1 MVNRLLQYEMLKM
14 TVGQFYRR
22 GNVMIEGIEFTV
34 REKALYLAAYEL
46 FTEKGITE
54 TAINDIVKKAGVA
67 KGTFYTYFKNK
78 EDILERIIL
87 NKSMKVLDE
96 AMTVTKE
103 QEVADF
109 NERLFLFIY
118 YIIKY
123 YKKDPLM
130 LKLIHKNL
138 SWGLFRK
145 TRPHYQEMDAI
156 YLMFKKEYQDKN
168 MTELE
173 IESLLFMIVD
183 LVGSVCYHSIISEE
197 PAPIDEMKPILF
209 KTVENII

>member
-1 MVNRLLQYEMLKM
+1 VNLAEEKI
-14 TVGQFYRR
+14 
-22 GNVMIEGIEFTV
+22 MIEGIGFAV

-54 TAINDIVKKAGVA
+54 TAISDNVKKAGVD

-78 EDILERIIL
+78 EDILERLIL

-109 NERLFLFIY
+109 NKRLFLFID
-118 YIIKY
+118 YIIEY
-123 YKKDPLM
+123 FKKDPLM

-138 SWGLFRK
+138 SWRLFLK
-145 TRPHYQEMDAI
+145 TRPNYQ
-156 YLMFKKEYQDKN
+156 
-168 MTELE
+168 
-173 IESLLFMIVD
+173 
-183 LVGSVCYHSIISEE
+183 
-197 PAPIDEMKPILF
+197 
-209 KTVENII
+209 

>member
-46 FTEKGITE
+46 FKEKGITEKIITE

-109 NERLFLFIY
+109 NERLFLFID
-118 YIIKY
+118 YIIEY
-123 YKKDPLM
+123 FKKDPLM
-130 LKLIHKNL
+130 
-138 SWGLFRK
+138 
-145 TRPHYQEMDAI
+145 
-156 YLMFKKEYQDKN
+156 
-168 MTELE
+168 
-173 IESLLFMIVD
+173 
-183 LVGSVCYHSIISEE
+183 
-197 PAPIDEMKPILF
+197 
-209 KTVENII
+209 

>member
-46 FTEKGITE
+46 LKEKGITE
-54 TAINDIVKKAGVA
+54 TSINDKVKKAGVA
-67 KGTFYTYFKNK
+67 KGTFYTYYKNKEKSKDIVKKAGLEKRNFYTYFKNK

-109 NERLFLFIY
+109 NERLFLFID
-118 YIIKY
+118 YIIEY
-123 YKKDPLM
+123 FKKDPLM
-130 LKLIHKNL
+130 LKLIH
-138 SWGLFRK
+138 
-145 TRPHYQEMDAI
+145 
-156 YLMFKKEYQDKN
+156 
-168 MTELE
+168 
-173 IESLLFMIVD
+173 
-183 LVGSVCYHSIISEE
+183 
-197 PAPIDEMKPILF
+197 
-209 KTVENII
+209 